1 MGLLTGGF
9 AFGLNGVPLKAYAH
23 NPFAIDMEG
32 TNGQILVL
40 VQLSGGNDGLNT
52 FIPYEDSVYHN
63 KRPNVSIKKEN
74 VIALND
80 KMGLHPAMGAFK
92 QLYDDSKL
100 TVVQNVGY
108 ENSSRSHFRSTDIWL
123 TASDPREYLY
133 EGWVGRYLS
142 KQFPDFPVKAPD
154 QPMAIQIGAVESM
167 LLQTDVASFGTVFDS
182 PDAFFQLVKGTT
194 ADSDPLPDSFAG
206 EELKFMRQIAAQSIA
221 YSDIIKKK
229 ADIGKNTL
237 TYPNTGLGRQL
248 SIVADLISGG
258 LETPVYLTT
267 IGGFDTHANQ
277 VAGNNDPAGA
287 HANLLRT
294 VSDAVAAFHKDLQK
308 QGLSDKVTIMT
319 FSEFGRRVNQN
330 GTMGTDHGTAAPLF
344 VVGDTVRGGIIGRNP
359 NLVDL
364 DTQGDLKPEFDYRQI
379 YASVLQDHLGV
390 EAAGVRSILANKDF
404 TTLPIFKT
412 TTPRTVAESSPDFVL
427 EQNFPNPFFATTT
440 IRYTL
445 NTRTYAKLSV
455 FDMLGQQARIIRE
468 GTQDQG
474 NYTVSFD
481 GSGLPAGQYLL
492 SLQTDSGQK
501 IHRMIRV

>member
-440 IRYTL
+440 IKYTL
-445 NTRTYAKLSV
+445 NARTYAKLSV

>member
-52 FIPYEDSVYHN
+52 FIPYEDSVYYN

>member
-445 NTRTYAKLSV
+445 NARTYAKLSV

>member
-63 KRPNVSIKKEN
+63 KRPNVSIKKES

-100 TVVQNVGY
+100 TIVQNVGY

-142 KQFPDFPVKAPD
+142 KQFPNFPVKAPE

-182 PDAFFQLVKGTT
+182 PDTFFQLVKGTT

-206 EELKFMRQIAAQSIA
+206 EELKFMRQVAAQSIA

-277 VAGNNDPAGA
+277 VAGNNDPAGM

-294 VSDAVAAFHKDLQK
+294 VSEAVAAFHKDLQK

-364 DTQGDLKPEFDYRQI
+364 DTQGDLKPQFDYRQI

-412 TTPRTVAESSPDFVL
+412 TTPPTVAESSPDFVL
-427 EQNFPNPFFATTT
+427 EQNFPNPFFAATT

>member
-52 FIPYEDSVYHN
+52 FIPYEDSVYYN
-63 KRPNVSIKKEN
+63 KRPNVSIKKES

-364 DTQGDLKPEFDYRQI
+364 DTQGDLKPQFDYRQI

-440 IRYTL
+440 IKYTL
-445 NTRTYAKLSV
+445 NARTYAKLSV

>member
-52 FIPYEDSVYHN
+52 FIPYEDSVYYN

-445 NTRTYAKLSV
+445 NARTYAKLSV